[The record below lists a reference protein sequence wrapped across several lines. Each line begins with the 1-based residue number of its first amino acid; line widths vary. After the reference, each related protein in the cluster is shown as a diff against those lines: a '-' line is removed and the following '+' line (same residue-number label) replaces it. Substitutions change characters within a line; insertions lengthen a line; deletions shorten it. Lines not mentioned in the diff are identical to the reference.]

1 MFLDGRR
8 LVNPIENFSQDTLI
22 LSNEIS
28 MLLQV
33 SPTVKISEFIFTPRW
48 FSKSTIVCGGQFY
61 FLIWRKLF
69 FFLQTYLYLYVYLSE
84 LLLKFP
90 KFCFPPSISFIRLS
104 KSRQRDNKANIK
116 LCQIMWSIKRL
127 NLTTCVKLSSCSSS
141 IYTFLKII
149 VIGVKMDP
157 LVILTRCF
165 QSKTY

>member
-1 MFLDGRR
+1 MGGRR
-8 LVNPIENFSQDTLI
+8 LVNPIETLSRDTLI
-22 LSNEIS
+22 LTNEIS
-28 MLLQV
+28 MLLHV
-33 SPTVKISEFIFTPRW
+33 SPTVKTSEFIFTPRW
-48 FSKSTIVCGGQFY
+48 FSKSTIVRGGQFY

-69 FFLQTYLYLYVYLSE
+69 FFFLRTLYLYVYLSK
-84 LLLKFP
+84 LLLKFL
-90 KFCFPPSISFIRLS
+90 KSRLPPSISFIRLS
-104 KSRQRDNKANIK
+104 KSGQRDNKANIK

-127 NLTTCVKLSSCSSS
+127 NLTTCVELSNCSSS

>member
-1 MFLDGRR
+1 MDCLR
-8 LVNPIENFSQDTLI
+8 LVNPIETLSRDTLI
-22 LSNEIS
+22 LTNEIS

-33 SPTVKISEFIFTPRW
+33 SPTVKTSEFIFTPRW
-48 FSKSTIVCGGQFY
+48 FSKSTIVRGGQFY

-69 FFLQTYLYLYVYLSE
+69 FFLRTLYLYVYLSK
-84 LLLKFP
+84 LLP
-90 KFCFPPSISFIRLS
+90 KFLKSRLPPSISFIRLS
-104 KSRQRDNKANIK
+104 KSGQRDNKANIK

-127 NLTTCVKLSSCSSS
+127 NLTTCVKLSNCSSS

>member
-1 MFLDGRR
+1 MDGRR
-8 LVNPIENFSQDTLI
+8 LVNPLETLSRDTLI
-22 LSNEIS
+22 LTNEII

-33 SPTVKISEFIFTPRW
+33 SS
-48 FSKSTIVCGGQFY
+48 
-61 FLIWRKLF
+61 F
-69 FFLQTYLYLYVYLSE
+69 FFLLTLYLYVYLSK
-84 LLLKFP
+84 LLLKFL
-90 KFCFPPSISFIRLS
+90 KSRLPPSISFIRLS
-104 KSRQRDNKANIK
+104 KSGQSDNKANIK

-127 NLTTCVKLSSCSSS
+127 NLTTCVKLSNCSSS

>member
-1 MFLDGRR
+1 MDCLR
-8 LVNPIENFSQDTLI
+8 LVNPIETLSRDTLI
-22 LSNEIS
+22 LTNEIS

-33 SPTVKISEFIFTPRW
+33 SPTVKTSEFIFTPRW
-48 FSKSTIVCGGQFY
+48 FSKSTIVRGGQFY

-69 FFLQTYLYLYVYLSE
+69 FFLRTLYLYVYLSK
-84 LLLKFP
+84 LLLKFL
-90 KFCFPPSISFIRLS
+90 KSRLPPSISFIRLS
-104 KSRQRDNKANIK
+104 KSGQSDNKANIK

-127 NLTTCVKLSSCSSS
+127 NLTTCVKLSNCSSS